1 MPMVVR
7 SEVWDVNRR
16 LGELGLS
23 KEILIEAVRASAAAH
38 GGCTDNDP
46 PNAKGIEV
54 WRWGVRRLR
63 ELLRP
68 AGLEKDDTAGFSTIV
83 DHKRKLRIAV
93 INTDETTGVPGN
105 GIPQNRAR
113 KGAAS
118 EFAAAVNQLLPGAQ
132 NWPLLTA
139 AGRPP
144 VSTYATWHLCVH
156 IDGDVVRAEL
166 SLLNGF
172 ESGYFTDCRERIIL
186 LAPGDWDQLD
196 HVGLG
201 PQDLGPDF
209 DVDVRRK

>member
-1 MPMVVR
+1 MQMIVR
-7 SEVWDVNRR
+7 SEAWDVNHR
-16 LGELGLS
+16 LAELGLTR
-23 KEILIEAVRASAAAH
+23 EILVDVVRACAAAH

-68 AGLEKDDTAGFSTIV
+68 EGLEKDETGGFSTIV
-83 DHKRKLRIAV
+83 DHGRKLRIAV
-93 INTDETTGVPGN
+93 INTDGTTGVPGD

-113 KGAAS
+113 KGPAS
-118 EFAAAVNQLLPGAQ
+118 ESAAATNQRLLPGAEA
-132 NWPLLTA
+132 WPLRTA
-139 AGRPP
+139 EGRAP
-144 VSTYATWHLCVH
+144 VSSYATWHLCVH

-172 ESGYFTDCRERIIL
+172 ESGYFTDCHERIIL
-186 LAPGDWDQLD
+186 LGPGDWDDLD
-196 HVGLG
+196 HAHG
-201 PQDLGPDF
+201 PEDLGPEF